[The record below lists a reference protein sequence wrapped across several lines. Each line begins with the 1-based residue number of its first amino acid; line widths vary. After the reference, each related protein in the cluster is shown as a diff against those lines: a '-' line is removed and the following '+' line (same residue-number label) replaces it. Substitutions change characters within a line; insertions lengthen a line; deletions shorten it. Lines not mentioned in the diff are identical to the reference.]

1 MMILIQGVQQL
12 TGMNQKINF
21 KVKDVTTLIR
31 RPLVRCNVLRTDRF

>member
-21 KVKDVTTLIR
+21 KVKDVMKL
-31 RPLVRCNVLRTDRF
+31 L